1 MPGKDSADMR
11 IGIFGG
17 TFNPIH
23 TGHLII
29 AQEVTF
35 QLQLDKTLFI
45 PAGNPPHKQ
54 NEELAAAINRKEM
67 VELAIAGNKWFELEP
82 FELNQSE
89 ISYTIR
95 TLEYLQGKY
104 AGGAFTLIVG
114 ADMVFDLVHWRE
126 SLRIAEMLDHIAAVR
141 RPGSSFSTEDMRRLA
156 ENLHGYHNKVIAIE
170 APQIA
175 VSSSMI
181 RSRVRNH
188 EPIHY
193 LVPSGVEAYIRQN
206 HLYSAE

>member
-1 MPGKDSADMR
+1 MLGNNSAQMR

-45 PAGNPPHKQ
+45 PAGIPPHKQ
-54 NEELAAAINRKEM
+54 NEDLADAASRKKM
-67 VELAIAGNKWFELEP
+67 VEIAIAGNGRFEAEP
-82 FELNQSE
+82 FELQQSE

-104 AGGAFTLIVG
+104 PAAKFTLIVG
-114 ADMVFDLVHWRE
+114 ADMVFDLAQWRE
-126 SLRIAEMLDHIAAVR
+126 AMRIVEMIDSIAAVR
-141 RPGSSFSTEDMRRLA
+141 RPGSSFSAEDMRRLA
-156 ENLHGYHNKVIAIE
+156 ENLHGYHNKIVAIE

-181 RSRVRNH
+181 RSRVRNQA
-188 EPIHY
+188 PIHY
-193 LVPSGVEAYIRQN
+193 LVPDGVEEYIRQN